1 VYDAIIQVPF
11 RYHSKVFG
19 FINMQKKSV
28 SLVLGSGAARG
39 LAHIGVIEWLDEHGY
54 RIESIAGASMG
65 ALVGGI
71 YAAGEL
77 DSYKQW
83 VLALEKMDV
92 IRFLDLSFSS
102 EGLFKGDR
110 VIDALRNMVGE
121 CNIEELPLSYTAVAC
136 DLDRRRE
143 VWFTDGPLFDAI
155 RASIAIPTVFTPH
168 RYRGMIL
175 LDGGLLNPVPIA
187 PTFKDRTDL
196 TIAVDLNAISD
207 SGSIPENK
215 ARSKQT
221 SGETASRHAIVQRFL
236 DRIQNGIQNSI
247 QKNIEGRHDSELGL
261 YDLLYSAFETMQN
274 AISSMKLATYAPD
287 VRIEIP
293 RRFCKAYEFHRA
305 AELIEL
311 GQTMAEKAMTS
322 WSGADRRKP
331 ADSGD

>member
-1 VYDAIIQVPF
+1 MSRQT
-11 RYHSKVFG
+11 
-19 FINMQKKSV
+19 V

-39 LAHIGVIEWLDEHGY
+39 LAHIGVIEWLNEHGY

-77 DSYKQW
+77 ESYKQW

-92 IRFLDLSFSS
+92 LRFLDLAFSS

-110 VIDALRNMVGE
+110 LMDALRDLVGDR
-121 CNIEELPLSYTAVAC
+121 NIEDLPMTYTAVAC

-143 VWFTDGPLFDAI
+143 VWFTDGLLFDAI

-168 RYRGMIL
+168 RYRGMKL

-187 PTFKDRTDL
+187 PTFRDMTDL
-196 TIAVDLNAISD
+196 TIAVDLNAARD
-207 SGSIPENK
+207 SGPVPDRNK
-215 ARSKQT
+215 GSREPSSEK
-221 SGETASRHAIVQRFL
+221 SASRHATVQRFL
-236 DRIQNGIQNSI
+236 DSIQNSI
-247 QKNIEGRHDSELGL
+247 QNTIQKNVEAQHDKELGL
-261 YDLLYSAFETMQN
+261 FDLLHSSFETMQN

-293 RRFCKAYEFHRA
+293 RSACMAYEFDRA
-305 AELIEL
+305 EELIEL
-311 GQTMAEKAMTS
+311 GYSMAGKAMAS
-322 WSGADRRKP
+322 RPESGRRNAAP
-331 ADSGD
+331 DEN